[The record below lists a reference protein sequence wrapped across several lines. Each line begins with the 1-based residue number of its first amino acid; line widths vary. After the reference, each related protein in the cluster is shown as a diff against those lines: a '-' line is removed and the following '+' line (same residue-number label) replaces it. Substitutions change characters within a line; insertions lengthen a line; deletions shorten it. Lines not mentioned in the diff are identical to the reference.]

1 MKKLLGILVSS
12 SFVLFLYL
20 DSVRADEIAVGKLK
34 CSVGS
39 NNFVLK
45 LPIEL
50 GTAFSFWGE
59 KFEFL
64 PVESDYVVHAKMKHK
79 IYEFKVS
86 RDGIWYEK
94 EKRPTWTNQGKM
106 CSVETME

>member
-1 MKKLLGILVSS
+1 M
-12 SFVLFLYL
+12 FFLYL

-50 GTAFSFWGE
+50 GIAFSFWGE

-94 EKRPTWTNQGKM
+94 KKRPTWKNQGKM
-106 CSVETME
+106 CSVETQK